1 MGTGQSGHP
10 ASKQAF
16 LPRKPFRAVVPHSA
30 EDGMRMPAHDSGKE
44 DSMRHDSAR
53 RKPGRGH
60 SDDDP
65 ANQSSGAVPSPR
77 ETEWLL
83 DGLAIRPPLEEFR
96 RIFEVKKTKFIFF
109 SLMRL
114 KVLCPSQKCT
124 I

>member
-77 ETEWLL
+77 RVAAPAAWR
-83 DGLAIRPPLEEFR
+83 DGALSRPP
-96 RIFEVKKTKFIFF
+96 
-109 SLMRL
+109 RL
-114 KVLCPSQKCT
+114 PPL
-124 I
+124 